1 MNDNV
6 SLAAADASFSELSD
20 FHEAFSDSVEEGGF
34 AAAPTDRHDAAAVE
48 KLITDNIPLVGH
60 LVRETLSRVPSHV
73 NRDDLVSAGLT
84 ALVQAGQAYDPARG
98 VPFSRY
104 AATRI
109 RGALL
114 DELRSVDWASRSVR
128 RRARDLDETRARLA
142 TTLGRTA
149 TNAEVASALGVPLD
163 EVVANDSDVARASVL
178 SLQAAREGALDDLL
192 VSNEPDPSAQILHRE
207 QLGYMLAAVDE
218 LPERLRLVVREY
230 FLNERPMAEIA
241 AELGVTE
248 SRVSQ
253 LRAEAMVLL
262 RDAVNRAFDPDQ
274 VAAHARP
281 GGAADRRRECYFA
294 NVAARTRPSRGAGR
308 SDASST

>member
-1 MNDNV
+1 MTLSGLIETIPASDQRF
-6 SLAAADASFSELSD
+6 ADTAEPAGAST
-20 FHEAFSDSVEEGGF
+20 ASV
-34 AAAPTDRHDAAAVE
+34 ADRRDDPQVE

-60 LVRETLSRVPSHV
+60 LVREMLGRVPSHV
-73 NRDDLVSAGLT
+73 NRDDLTSAGLT
-84 ALVQAGQAYDPARG
+84 ALVQAGQAFDAERG

-142 TTLGRTA
+142 TSLRRTP

-163 EVVANDSDVARASVL
+163 EVVANDSDVSRASVL
-178 SLQAAREGALDDLL
+178 SLQAARDGMLDDLL
-192 VSNEPDPSAQILHRE
+192 VSNEPDPGSQVVHRE
-207 QLGYMLAAVDE
+207 QLGYMLAAVEE

-262 RDAVNRAFDPDQ
+262 RDAVNRAFDPEQ
-274 VAAHARP
+274 VPTHSRP
-281 GGAADRRRECYFA
+281 GGAADRRRESYFA
-294 NVAARTRPSRGAGR
+294 SVASRHATLARRGPAFRALDITG
-308 SDASST
+308 

>member
-1 MNDNV
+1 MQETNV
-6 SLAAADASFSELSD
+6 LTAPSASFSDTEHDEGMGTAAS
-20 FHEAFSDSVEEGGF
+20 FSDRRSKAEV
-34 AAAPTDRHDAAAVE
+34 D

-60 LVRETLSRVPSHV
+60 LVREMLGRVPSHV
-73 NRDDLVSAGLT
+73 NRDDLVSAGMT
-84 ALVQAGQAYDPARG
+84 ALVQAGQAFDAERG

-128 RRARDLDETRARLA
+128 RRARDLDETRSRLA
-142 TTLGRTA
+142 TSLGRSPS
-149 TNAEVASALGVPLD
+149 NAEVASALGVPLD
-163 EVVANDSDVARASVL
+163 EVIANDTDVARASVL
-178 SLQAAREGALDDLL
+178 SLQAAREGMLDDLL
-192 VSNEPDPSAQILHRE
+192 VGSEPDPSAQIEHRE
-207 QLGYMLAAVDE
+207 QLGYLLAAVEE
-218 LPERLRLVVREY
+218 LPERLRLVVKDY

-248 SRVSQ
+248 SRISQ

-274 VAAHARP
+274 VTAHSRP
-281 GGAADRRRECYFA
+281 GGAADRRREAYFA
-294 NVAARTRPSRGAGR
+294 SVAARHATITRRRPMTEAL
-308 SDASST
+308 DITA